1 MRALAAVTAAPGA
14 LLGAATGAGRLS
26 EGGAADLCVLAP
38 SLEWQVTPEALRSQG
53 KHTPF
58 AGHALCG
65 RARVTVVGGRVVQ
78 QPTAE

>member
-1 MRALAAVTAAPGA
+1 
-14 LLGAATGAGRLS
+14 
-26 EGGAADLCVLAP
+26 VLDP